1 MTLVYWSAE
10 TDKPRLPWFPHYG
23 ESKNQPINQWLIWW
37 SAIFSFTYLNW
48 YWTVFCLLQ
57 LLKIFFD
64 SSSTNPKTDFQL
76 VFDCN
81 NCFNCFSYASFE
93 FIWFSTNFNWFSTGF
108 RLVLASNHSTEFQ
121 LVFNCYNCF
130 NWYSTD
136 TTGFQL
142 QHLLHSYN
150 WIMTGFHLVSNC
162 QQLENSWKTVEKQSK
177 ANEYE
182 MNTDE
187 KKQW

>member
-10 TDKPRLPWFPHYG
+10 RDKPWLPWFPRYG
-23 ESKNQPINQWLIWW
+23 KSKNRPINQWLIWW

-48 YWTVFCLLQ
+48 YWTAFCLLQ

-81 NCFNCFSYASFE
+81 NCFNWFYMLHFSSSDFQL
-93 FIWFSTNFNWFSTGF
+93 ILTGF
-108 RLVLASNHSTEFQ
+108 RLVFDWCSPAIIQ
-121 LVFNCYNCF
+121 LNF
-130 NWYSTD
+130 NWYSTATTALTGIQLIWLD
-136 TTGFQL
+136 FNCNIFYTPTTGL
-142 QHLLHSYN
+142 
-150 WIMTGFHLVSNC
+150 WLVFIWS
-162 QQLENSWKTVEKQSK
+162 LTANSWKTVEKQSK